1 MFCACR
7 PVKLL
12 RLLMVVFY
20 KIFYITAVNF
30 LLGPLN
36 CSWLQQS
43 KVHNSVDFPTQSEYH
58 QCLQSGCV

>member
-1 MFCACR
+1 
-7 PVKLL
+7 
-12 RLLMVVFY
+12 MVVFY